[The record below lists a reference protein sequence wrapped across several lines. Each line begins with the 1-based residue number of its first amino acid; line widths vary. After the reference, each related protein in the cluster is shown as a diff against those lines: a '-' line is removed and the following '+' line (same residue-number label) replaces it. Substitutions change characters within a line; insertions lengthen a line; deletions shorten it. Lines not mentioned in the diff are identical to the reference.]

1 MNITLSFI
9 RNIIN
14 YIDYISGRPEPSV
27 TWFNGSQPV
36 QTTGG
41 IPMGRHVIV
50 NRLEVQHVTRDA
62 FNTTYKC
69 QASNTKLVPP
79 AERTVRLD
87 MLCKYNMDKYFSSMK
102 VMIIPIIV
110 ITAKEIKIIMC
121 TGHCAYVNIDDK
133 Q

>member
-1 MNITLSFI
+1 MSTTNSDFI
-9 RNIIN
+9 
-14 YIDYISGRPEPSV
+14 ISGRPEPSV
-27 TWFNGSQPV
+27 AWYNGTQPV

-50 NRLEVQHVTRDA
+50 NRLEVQHVNRDA

-87 MLCKYNMDKYFSSMK
+87 MLCKYDMFSLFYEEAEYDIYCTRASKY
-102 VMIIPIIV
+102 
-110 ITAKEIKIIMC
+110 
-121 TGHCAYVNIDDK
+121 
-133 Q
+133 